1 MSDNIEQEKAADSSA
16 DVIATIAIMTVVIF
30 TACYWLAGMP
40 S

>member
-1 MSDNIEQEKAADSSA
+1 MSDNIDQERAADGTA
-16 DVIATIAIMTVVIF
+16 DVIATIAIMGVVIF